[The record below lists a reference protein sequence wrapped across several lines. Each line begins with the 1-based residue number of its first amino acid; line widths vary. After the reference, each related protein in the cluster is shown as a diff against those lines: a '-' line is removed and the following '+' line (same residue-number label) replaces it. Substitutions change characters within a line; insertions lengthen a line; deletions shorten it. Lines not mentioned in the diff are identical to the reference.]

1 MKPKPA
7 IKQRLFTL
15 IEIIVVL
22 IIISLVSGVFV
33 INIRDLWRQQAFLD
47 ESNLLLHQLR
57 LAQDMMQIMDADV
70 EVSFK
75 ASDGILTSKILAV
88 SPPPILAQSIADHS
102 ELKLRAIGPLLFE
115 DVNGVILEN
124 DFVITFF
131 SRGFVMNHGVL
142 KFGPIDAK
150 SPSVEILLPGYPKPL
165 IIQPVNSN
173 TSEISLDEQ
182 SRIERITEATRQ
194 EINFE
199 KEKKPPES
207 NEEEEPPSEDEDE
220 EK

>member
-1 MKPKPA
+1 MKPKPEV
-7 IKQRLFTL
+7 KQRFFTL
-15 IEIIVVL
+15 IEIIVVV
-22 IIISLVSGVFV
+22 IIISLVSGVFTL
-33 INIRDLWRQQAFLD
+33 NIRDLWRQQAFLD

-70 EVSFK
+70 DVSFK
-75 ASDGILTSKILAV
+75 TSDGTLTSKILAV

-102 ELKLRAIGPLLFE
+102 ELKLKAIGPLLFE
-115 DVNGVILEN
+115 DLNGVILEN

-142 KFGPIDAK
+142 KFGPIDAER
-150 SPSVEILLPGYPKPL
+150 PTVEILLPGYPKPL
-165 IIQPVNSN
+165 TIQPVNSH
-173 TSEISLDEQ
+173 TAEISLDEQ
-182 SRIERITEATRQ
+182 SRIERITEVTRQ

-199 KEKKPPES
+199 KEKKPQE
-207 NEEEEPPSEDEDE
+207 NLEEKTPSEDEDE